1 MHLLMSLDRSGESQ
15 PQVIRTAAA
24 ARWLRAALVALG
36 ALASGHAHAQLSASA
51 ALVSEYSA
59 RGVSLSRGRPTPQLR
74 IDYDAPSGWYAG
86 ALVSHVEL
94 PGEKSGAQLVAYG
107 GYAQRLA
114 SGLTWEAGALD
125 ASFEHGQ
132 EYRYH
137 EFYAGLTRDD
147 LAARVYFSPS
157 YYGGA
162 RTVYAEANASRL
174 LRDRLTLLGHLGL
187 LHVLGGGGGT
197 RNWLDVRVALGLDL
211 GAWNVQFAVVER
223 TAGGRAPRARALAVS
238 ASHAF

>member
-1 MHLLMSLDRSGESQ
+1 MHLLMSPAPSGESQ
-15 PQVIRTAAA
+15 PQVIRTTAA
-24 ARWLRAALVALG
+24 ARWLRTVLVALG

-51 ALVSEYSA
+51 ALTSEYSA
-59 RGVSLSRGRPTPQLR
+59 RGVSLSRGRPAPQLR

-86 ALVSHVEL
+86 ALVSRVEL
-94 PGEKSGAQLVAYG
+94 PGEQPGAQLIAYG

-114 SGLTWEAGALD
+114 SGLTLEAGALD
-125 ASFEHGQ
+125 ASFQQGQ

-137 EFYAGLTRDD
+137 EFYAGMTRDG
-147 LAARVYFSPS
+147 LGARVYFSPS

-174 LRDRLTLLGHLGL
+174 LRERLTLLGHLGL
-187 LHVLGGGGGT
+187 LHVLGGGGET
-197 RNWLDVRVALGLDL
+197 RNWLDARVALGLDL
-211 GAWNVQFAVVER
+211 GAWNVQFALVGR
-223 TAGGRAPRARALAVS
+223 TAGGRAPRAHALAVS